1 MGDRLTRVSV
11 ATVGCKVNRFES
23 EALEQSLRERGFQV
37 VGPGEA
43 ADVVIVNSCTV
54 THRSDRDTRALVRR
68 ARQAHPGARIVVTGC
83 YAQVAPR
90 ELVDVGADLVVGT
103 GAKMSVPD
111 LLERGARGVHRDE
124 PADPVFGR
132 FPEVRGLRG
141 RARAYLKVQDG
152 CEAFCAYCIV
162 PYARGPSRSLPLDRV
177 REGLASLGRAGYR
190 EVVLTGVHLGLW
202 GRDLGPPQPLGAL
215 LDAAEA
221 SGIPRVRLSSLEPG
235 ELTPEVVD
243 RLARSDVLC
252 PHVHVPVQ
260 SGSDRILAAMGRPYG
275 SNRVR
280 ERVRDLAGR
289 IEGVCIGMDLIVGFP
304 GEGEVEFEETVR
316 LVEELP
322 VAYLHVFPF
331 SPRRGTR
338 AWDLPGRVPPGVIK
352 RRAARL
358 RELSQKK
365 REAFWASQVGR
376 TLPALAEAPAR
387 SGQALRFRTRNYLP
401 LEVPWEGPRPA
412 DEVLVRVDALD
423 GDVLRGTLVPDD
435 AYEE

>member
-1 MGDRLTRVSV
+1 MNDRPPRVSV

-23 EALEQSLRERGFQV
+23 EALEQSLRQRGFQV

-83 YAQVAPR
+83 YAQVAPQD
-90 ELVDVGADLVVGT
+90 LVDVGADLVVGT

-111 LLERGARGVHRDE
+111 LLERGACGVHRDE
-124 PADPVFGR
+124 PADPVSGR

-202 GRDLGPPQPLGAL
+202 GRDLDPPRPLEAL
-215 LDAAEA
+215 LDAAES

-235 ELTPEVVD
+235 ELTPAVVD

-275 SNRVR
+275 ADRVR
-280 ERVRDLAGR
+280 ERVGDLAGR

-304 GEGEVEFEETVR
+304 GEGEAEFEETVR

-358 RELSQKK
+358 RSLSQEK
-365 REAFWASQVGR
+365 RQAFRRSQVGR
-376 TLPALAEAPAR
+376 VLPALAEGPAR
-387 SGQALRFRTRNYLP
+387 GGAALRFRTRNYLA
-401 LEVPWEGPRPA
+401 VQVDWQGPRPV
-412 DEVLVRVDALD
+412 DEVPVRVDALD

-435 AYEE
+435 ACEE